1 MARPALILVGADN
14 GGVGKTTVSRAL
26 LDFFASRKVTTH
38 AFDTEHPRGALAR
51 FHPGI
56 TDVIDIAATPDQ
68 LKLFGAIASSSAQV
82 TVIDVRAG
90 LMQPTLRAL
99 RDIGAIDKARKD
111 QLNLAVFH
119 LLGPSIASLEEIA
132 DTAKFL
138 GDARYVLVK
147 NFVDDSTS
155 FDWDQQIYNSY
166 FNRIKDAVEIKVPKL
181 SEMACEEVERSS
193 VPFASFIADR
203 KANGE
208 FATNS
213 FVLRGYVRH
222 WLNNVWAEYD
232 RVRLMDLIDARSAL
246 RPRQAMPIAAAS

>member
-1 MARPALILVGADN
+1 MPRPAIILVGADN
-14 GGVGKTTVSRAL
+14 GGAGKTTVSRAL

-38 AFDTEHPRGALAR
+38 AFDTDHPRGALVR

-56 TDVIDIAATPDQ
+56 TDVVDVTAVPDQ
-68 LKLFGAIASSSAQV
+68 LKIFGAVASSSAQV
-82 TVIDVRAG
+82 TVIDIRAG
-90 LMQPTLRAL
+90 LMLPTLRAL
-99 RDIGAIDKARKD
+99 RDIGVIDKAKKD

-119 LLGPSIASLEEIA
+119 ILGPSIASLEEVA
-132 DTAKFL
+132 ETATFL
-138 GDARYVLVK
+138 GDARYVLIK
-147 NFVDDSTS
+147 NYVEDTTA
-155 FDWDQQIYNSY
+155 FDWDQPTYNSY

-181 SEMACEEVERSS
+181 SEMACEQVEFSA

-208 FATNS
+208 AASNS

-232 RVRLMDLIDARSAL
+232 RVRLMDLIDARSSL
-246 RPRQAMPIAAAS
+246 RPHQVMPIAAAS

>member
-1 MARPALILVGADN
+1 MILVGADN
-14 GGVGKTTVSRAL
+14 GGAGKTTVSRTL

-56 TDVIDIAATPDQ
+56 TDVVDITSVPDQ
-68 LKLFGAIASSSAQV
+68 MKIFGTIASSSGQV
-82 TVIDVRAG
+82 TVIDIRAG

-99 RDIGAIDKARKD
+99 RDIGVIDKAKKD

-119 LLGPSIASLEEIA
+119 ILGPSVASLEEIA
-132 DTAKFL
+132 ETAKFL
-138 GDARYVLVK
+138 GDARYFLVK
-147 NFVDDSTS
+147 SFVEDTTA
-155 FDWDQQIYNSY
+155 FDWDQQTYNSY

-208 FATNS
+208 AASNS

-222 WLNNVWAEYD
+222 WLNSVWSEYD
-232 RVRLMDLIDARSAL
+232 RVRLMDLIDARGSL
-246 RPRQAMPIAAAS
+246 TKPRQIIPVAEAS

>member
-1 MARPALILVGADN
+1 MPRPAMILVGADN
-14 GGVGKTTVSRAL
+14 GGAGKTTVSRTL
-26 LDFFASRKVTTH
+26 LDFFASRRVTTH
-38 AFDTEHPRGALAR
+38 AFDTDHPRGALTR

-56 TDVIDIAATPDQ
+56 TDVVDIAAVPDQ
-68 LKLFGAIASSSAQV
+68 LKIFGAVASSSAQV
-82 TVIDVRAG
+82 TVIDIRAG

-99 RDIGAIDKARKD
+99 RDIGVIDKAKKD
-111 QLNLAVFH
+111 RLNLAVFH
-119 LLGPSIASLEEIA
+119 ILGPSNASLEEIA
-132 DTAKFL
+132 ETANFL

-147 NFVDDSTS
+147 NFANDTTS
-155 FDWDQQIYNSY
+155 FDWDQRTYNSY

-181 SEMACEEVERSS
+181 SEMACERVEWSS

-208 FATNS
+208 SASNS

-232 RVRLMDLIDARSAL
+232 RVRLMDLIDARSSL
-246 RPRQAMPIAAAS
+246 RPLIPIAAAS

>member
-1 MARPALILVGADN
+1 MILVGADN
-14 GGVGKTTVSRAL
+14 GGVGKTTVSRSL

-38 AFDTEHPRGALAR
+38 AFDTEYPRGALAR

-56 TDVIDIAATPDQ
+56 TEVIDVTAVPDQ
-68 LKLFGAIASSSAQV
+68 LKIFGTIAASSAQV

-90 LMQPTLRAL
+90 LMWPTLRAL
-99 RDIGAIDKARKD
+99 RDIGAVEKAKRG
-111 QLNLAVFH
+111 QLSLAVLH
-119 LLGPSIASLEEIA
+119 ILGPSIASLEEIA
-132 DTAKFL
+132 ETANFL
-138 GDARYVLVK
+138 GDAHHFLVK
-147 NFVDDSTS
+147 NFVDDTTS
-155 FDWDQQIYNSY
+155 FGWDQQTYNSY

-181 SEMACEEVERSS
+181 GETACEEVERSS

-208 FATNS
+208 FASNS

-232 RVRLMDLIDARSAL
+232 RARLMDLIDARGSL
-246 RPRQAMPIAAAS
+246 RSVMPIAAAS

>member
-14 GGVGKTTVSRAL
+14 GGAGKTTVSRAL

-56 TDVIDIAATPDQ
+56 TDVVDIAAMPDQ

-119 LLGPSIASLEEIA
+119 ILGPSVASLEEVA
-132 DTAKFL
+132 ETAKFL

-147 NFVDDSTS
+147 NFVDDSIS
-155 FDWDQQIYNSY
+155 FDWDQQTYNSY

-181 SEMACEEVERSS
+181 GEMACEEVERSS

-208 FATNS
+208 FASNS

-222 WLNNVWAEYD
+222 WLNNVWAECD
-232 RVRLMDLIDARSAL
+232 RVRLMDLIDARSSL
-246 RPRQAMPIAAAS
+246 RPAMAIAAAS